1 VRRFV
6 LIGLLVAGAASAQSN
21 QATGAQPVAS
31 PGSAQLD
38 GSPYALPEKPLS
50 LVLNPGICDDAP
62 PVTWRDASD
71 PLRFASQPLQQLS
84 SGGSE
89 YAQLTPFIDV
99 RMTISA
105 LRVFFVGASLPT
117 LGHIQLVPGTGW
129 QLAGC

>member
-1 VRRFV
+1 MRRFV
-6 LIGLLVAGAASAQSN
+6 LIGLLVAGAASAQST
-21 QATGAQPVAS
+21 QATGAPPLAS

-38 GSPYALPEKPLS
+38 GNAYGVPDKPLS

-62 PVTWRDASD
+62 PVAWRDASD

-84 SGGSE
+84 SGGTE
-89 YAQLTPFIDV
+89 YAQLTPFIDL

-105 LRVFFVGASLPT
+105 LRVFFLGASLPT
-117 LGHIQLVPGTGW
+117 LGHIQLVPGTRW